1 MISSPGRTTAVQ
13 DDPAAVDRASHGD
26 TDAVS
31 RRVKADK
38 IAHILADTW
47 LDRLAEARCLDLGCG
62 IGVIAEHLATVARE
76 VVALEP
82 EPSLIFQAP
91 SALSRLQADGL
102 QLPFGDGA
110 FDLVVCAQVYE
121 HVADPVRLA
130 SEITRVLRPGGICYF
145 SGPNRL
151 WPYEYHYRAWFI
163 HWLPHRLVK
172 WAVRLLGRDPSS
184 QVKLLSYRQLR
195 RLWTGFD
202 ISDYTPNLVRDPEH
216 FPGAS
221 APRWMRRIPAPI
233 LAMLAFAT
241 PNVNW
246 VLQRLNGDRQ
256 V

>member
-1 MISSPGRTTAVQ
+1 MIGTEDESRHIKARKIVSILQ
-13 DDPAAVDRASHGD
+13 DSLSDQL
-26 TDAVS
+26 
-31 RRVKADK
+31 RV
-38 IAHILADTW
+38 
-47 LDRLAEARCLDLGCG
+47 ARCLDLGCG
-62 IGVIAEHLATVARE
+62 IGVIAEELHRSAGQ
-76 VVALEP
+76 VVALDREQ
-82 EPSLIFQAP
+82 LLLAQAP
-91 SALSRLQADGL
+91 SRLARLRADALR
-102 QLPFGDGA
+102 LPFPDGA
-110 FDLVVCAQVYE
+110 FDAVVCAQVYE
-121 HVADPVRLA
+121 HTTDPVQLVA
-130 SEITRVLRPGGICYF
+130 EIDRVLKPEGICFF

-195 RLWTGFD
+195 RLWAGFD